1 MKIRPL
7 IALSLILFLAPTLA
21 PALQTVA
28 SANDC
33 QVTACVDVYT
43 QDGKIIIEG
52 RKGSVSA
59 PPVKSP
65 PKKVTP
71 PPIKKKVTP
80 PAPKVTK
87 KAAPTVKNKAAPTVK
102 KKAAPK
108 KSTPTPQLPVA
119 QSESLND
126 RLIKALPTA
135 GIAYQPEFEP
145 LVDVPVYMWS
155 DMPTSF
161 MTQVKIVG
169 EIVDVAL
176 RPSFTWSFGDG
187 TFLSTTDVGAPFPD
201 GKIKHTYANPGTY
214 VVTLISTWN
223 GTYTHNAQTRAITG
237 TVKTTSIVSIT
248 VVTSPTRFKN

>member
-7 IALSLILFLAPTLA
+7 ITLSLILFIAPTLA

-33 QVTACVDVYT
+33 QATACVDVYT

-52 RKGSVSA
+52 RKGSVGA
-59 PPVKSP
+59 APVKSP

-71 PPIKKKVTP
+71 PAVKKKVAP

-87 KAAPTVKNKAAPTVK
+87 KSVPK
-102 KKAAPK
+102 KSVPKKSVPK
-108 KSTPTPQLPVA
+108 KSTPTPQPPVP

-135 GIAYQPEFEP
+135 GIAYQPEYEP
-145 LVDVPVYMWS
+145 LVGVPVYMWT
-155 DMPTSF
+155 DLPTSF

-187 TFLSTTDVGAPFPD
+187 TFFSTTDVGAPFPD

-237 TVKTTSIVSIT
+237 SVKTTSLVTIT

>member
-7 IALSLILFLAPTLA
+7 IALSLILFIAPSLA

-33 QVTACVDVYT
+33 QATACVDVYT

-52 RKGSVSA
+52 RKGSVST

-71 PPIKKKVTP
+71 PPVKKKVTP

-87 KAAPTVKNKAAPTVK
+87 KSVPKKVAPKKAAPK
-102 KKAAPK
+102 KSAPK
-108 KSTPTPQLPVA
+108 KSTPTPQPPVA

-145 LVDVPVYMWS
+145 LVGVPVYMWT
-155 DMPTSF
+155 DLPTSF

>member
-7 IALSLILFLAPTLA
+7 IALSILLFIAPILAPTL
-21 PALQTVA
+21 QTVA
-28 SANDC
+28 AANDC
-33 QVTACVDVYT
+33 IAAACVDVYT

-71 PPIKKKVTP
+71 APVKKKITP

-87 KAAPTVKNKAAPTVK
+87 KAVTKKAAPKKPVT

-108 KSTPTPQLPVA
+108 KSTPTPQPPVA

-145 LVDVPVYMWS
+145 LVGVPVYMWT
-155 DMPTSF
+155 DLPTSF

>member
-1 MKIRPL
+1 
-7 IALSLILFLAPTLA
+7 
-21 PALQTVA
+21 VA
-28 SANDC
+28 FADEC
-33 QVTACVDVYT
+33 LTTACVDVYT

-59 PPVKSP
+59 PPAKSAP
-65 PKKVTP
+65 TKKAVPVQPKKVVP
-71 PPIKKKVTP
+71 PPVKKKVAP

-87 KAAPTVKNKAAPTVK
+87 KALP
-102 KKAAPK
+102 KKA
-108 KSTPTPQLPVA
+108 TPTPQPPVA
-119 QSESLND
+119 QSASLND

-145 LVDVPVYMWS
+145 LVDVPVYMWT
-155 DMPTSF
+155 DLPTSF

-187 TFLSTTDVGAPFPD
+187 TYLSTTDVGGPFPD
-201 GKIKHTYANPGTY
+201 GKIKHTYSNAGTY
-214 VVTLISTWN
+214 VVTLVSTWN

-237 TVKTTSIVSIT
+237 SVKTTSLVTIT
-248 VVTSPTRFKN
+248 VVNSPTRFKN